1 MVIPVKKSIKGWLP
15 RLSEISKARSP
26 MVAFTVRLENPGVLR
41 TTGLISGGHVSL
53 GGTAITILK
62 LSTIVI
68 TRTNNME
75 AYFKLINCECG
86 YEWFIIQENHRAIVT
101 CDRCGIM
108 HDVWV
113 DEFLMDGTLEEIV
126 AYLEDE

>member
-1 MVIPVKKSIKGWLP
+1 
-15 RLSEISKARSP
+15 
-26 MVAFTVRLENPGVLR
+26 
-41 TTGLISGGHVSL
+41 
-53 GGTAITILK
+53 
-62 LSTIVI
+62 
-68 TRTNNME
+68 ME